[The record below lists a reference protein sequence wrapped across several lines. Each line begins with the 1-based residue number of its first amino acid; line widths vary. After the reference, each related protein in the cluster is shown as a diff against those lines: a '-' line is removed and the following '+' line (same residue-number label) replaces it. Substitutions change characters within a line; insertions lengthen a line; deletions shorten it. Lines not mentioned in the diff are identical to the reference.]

1 VGKISSPE
9 YKLLESRG
17 LEVGNVS
24 IHTIRLDPEI
34 EETIRKKWSAS
45 WLGNANAEKGQ
56 IERKRNIMESI
67 GQEKAMRQYADLLSR
82 DLLRK
87 SPVGPRETLKTLLMR
102 TKSIIIQDDQLRK
115 RMGDEQQELEDIIRG
130 IEVNGS

>member
-1 VGKISSPE
+1 
-9 YKLLESRG
+9 
-17 LEVGNVS
+17 
-24 IHTIRLDPEI
+24 
-34 EETIRKKWSAS
+34 
-45 WLGNANAEKGQ
+45 
-56 IERKRNIMESI
+56 MESI